1 MKMKRSLTKRAS
13 SRRLWTRLNL
23 TAYSRMSCLVCTTRN
38 ALCKTQ
44 PLLTTSIGLQQ
55 EQPQLYE
62 NLTKILNVEEQQV
75 LQAVFHEA
83 DAKAMEAANA
93 QAAAAAAG
101 MTTNGQ

>member
-1 MKMKRSLTKRAS
+1 M
-13 SRRLWTRLNL
+13 
-23 TAYSRMSCLVCTTRN
+23 TTHF
-38 ALCKTQ
+38 ALCEAQTS
-44 PLLTTSIGLQQ
+44 LTTSSGLQQ

-101 MTTNGQ
+101 LTTNGQ

>member
-1 MKMKRSLTKRAS
+1 MLLFCEFYIPNIHW
-13 SRRLWTRLNL
+13 RLST
-23 TAYSRMSCLVCTTRN
+23 
-38 ALCKTQ
+38 
-44 PLLTTSIGLQQ
+44 GLQQ

-62 NLTKILNVEEQQV
+62 NLTKILNPEEQQV

-83 DAKAMEAANA
+83 DAKALAAANA

>member
-1 MKMKRSLTKRAS
+1 MDKIEPYGMFKHVLLGMYRLSNESRYNKLTSL
-13 SRRLWTRLNL
+13 L
-23 TAYSRMSCLVCTTRN
+23 
-38 ALCKTQ
+38 
-44 PLLTTSIGLQQ
+44 GLQQ

-62 NLTKILNVEEQQV
+62 NLTKVLNGEEQQV

-101 MTTNGQ
+101 MPANGQ

>member
-1 MKMKRSLTKRAS
+1 MACS
-13 SRRLWTRLNL
+13 S
-23 TAYSRMSCLVCTTRN
+23 MSCWVRDFIGCVQYYR
-38 ALCKTQ
+38 
-44 PLLTTSIGLQQ
+44 LLTYLIGLQQ

-62 NLTKILNVEEQQV
+62 NLTKILNPDEKQV

-83 DAKAMEAANA
+83 DAKAIAAANA

>member
-1 MKMKRSLTKRAS
+1 MFKHVLLSMYHLSDNYRHSKLTMY
-13 SRRLWTRLNL
+13 L
-23 TAYSRMSCLVCTTRN
+23 
-38 ALCKTQ
+38 
-44 PLLTTSIGLQQ
+44 GLQQ

-62 NLTKILNVEEQQV
+62 NLTKVLNGEEQQV

-101 MTTNGQ
+101 MPANGQ